1 MYGELYNQMTT
12 VIRQLL
18 DQIKQMDMIADDVLF
33 SFVCVFCREEL
44 RKLLPFEELEN
55 LIHILKNTFNDFF
68 FKTGF

>member
-33 SFVCVFCREEL
+33 SFVCAFAEIGAE
-44 RKLLPFEELEN
+44 LLPFEELEN